1 MTVLESRILK
11 KCLET
16 LSECTSVPLTFFD
29 QKYDIQEEFLASE
42 RFCSGFDC
50 FYDKNSSCRET
61 IHFSM
66 DMAMELG
73 SPYFFFCGSGLVM
86 IAMPVILHDVKEGCV
101 MAGPVSMGE
110 MGVDV
115 VENIMRINGTT
126 PEVIKTLAD
135 RSASVNNYST
145 ERVQQFSDL
154 LYMTISGCFQNVREY
169 QIQNEK
175 YNEQIKVG
183 NKIGKY
189 RKYNEN
195 VSKKEDYADALERLK
210 KSIISKQ
217 KDDALE
223 AMEVLLEKIFINSSG
238 NLDLIKLRVI
248 NVYAQ
253 MFEMAQKRGIL
264 NKKILMYKGDF
275 LSKITEVTSLNEV
288 GEIMRQEVIYYA
300 DELFDYVQQEHS
312 PLIEKA
318 VQYISDNYMDKVS
331 LKDLAEYLHI
341 NESYLSK
348 LFKKELS
355 QCFTDYLNEIRINN
369 SIILMRDQTKNL
381 LEIANSVGFNN
392 QSYFT
397 KVFVK
402 NKGIS
407 PKRFRQELLKE
418 TKKGHEKEDWE

>member
-1 MTVLESRILK
+1 MTVLESKMLK
-11 KCLET
+11 KCLEA

-29 QKYDIQEEFLASE
+29 SKYDIQEEFLALK
-42 RFCSGFDC
+42 RFCSGFEC
-50 FYDKNSSCRET
+50 FNNKSSPCRET
-61 IHFSM
+61 VHFSM

-73 SPYFFFCGSGLVM
+73 SPYFFFCESGLVM
-86 IAMPVILHDVKEGCV
+86 IAMPVILHEVKEGCV

-110 MGVDV
+110 IGEDI
-115 VENIMRINGTT
+115 VENIMHINGAT
-126 PEVIKTLAD
+126 PEVVKTLAD
-135 RSASVNNYST
+135 RKALVNNYST

-183 NKIGKY
+183 NRIGKY

-210 KSIISKQ
+210 KSIISKE
-217 KDDALE
+217 KEEALE
-223 AMEVLLEKIFINSSG
+223 AMEILLEKIFINSSG

-248 NVYAQ
+248 NIYAQ

-275 LSKITEVTSLNEV
+275 LSKITEVASLTEV
-288 GEIMRQEVIYYA
+288 GEIMRQEVIYYVN
-300 DELFDYVQQEHS
+300 ELFDYVQQEHS

-318 VQYISDNYMDKVS
+318 VQYIGDNYMEKVS
-331 LKDLAEYLHI
+331 LKDLSEYLHI

-381 LEIANSVGFNN
+381 LEIANTVGFNN

-418 TKKGHEKEDWE
+418 TKKGHEKEEWE